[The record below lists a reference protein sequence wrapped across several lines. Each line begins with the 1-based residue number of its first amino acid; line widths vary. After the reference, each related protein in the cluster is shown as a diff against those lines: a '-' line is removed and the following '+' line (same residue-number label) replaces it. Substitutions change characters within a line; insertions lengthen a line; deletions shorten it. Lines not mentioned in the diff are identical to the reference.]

1 MAKDNYEEFDIPH
14 IDDHRNYHNNSSP
27 IDVDAPIVARGIVFA
42 FNPADK
48 PLAVL
53 GTVYSD
59 GSPAQEAI
67 ANKHSQEMLKAFN
80 TKKLAEEN
88 AKTQADNA
96 VNQTATGMSSTS
108 IISIATTK
116 PNNN

>member
-1 MAKDNYEEFDIPH
+1 MAKDKQKPLSIIPH
-14 IDDHRNYHNNSSP
+14 IDHGNHHNDYAP
-27 IDVDAPIVARGIVFA
+27 IDVAAPIVARGIVIA
-42 FNPADK
+42 YNNADK

-67 ANKHSQEMLKAFN
+67 ANKHTQEMLSAYN

-88 AKTQADNA
+88 AKILADNI
-96 VNQTATGMSSTS
+96 VNQPATGVSSAS
-108 IISIATTK
+108 VLSATTK
-116 PNNN
+116 SNSH